1 MNMASIYDITGRAVA
16 LNEMANDEE
25 VELEVFRDTLEAI
38 EGEFDDKIESYCKVI
53 KNIEGEAAA
62 IAEEVKRLNAKKKAI
77 ENNVDRMKKVMFDAM
92 KLMNKESAGG
102 AVLKAKIQKNGG
114 KLPLMIAEGTKPES
128 LPFEF
133 QKITYEVDNDA
144 VREALDNGQELDFA
158 KYGER
163 GESLRIK

>member
-1 MNMASIYDITGRAVA
+1 MASIYDITGRAVA

-38 EGEFDDKIESYCKVI
+38 EGEFDDKIESYCKVL

-62 IAEEVKRLNAKKKAI
+62 ITEEVKRLNAKKKAI

-92 KLMNKESAGG
+92 KVMNKESAGG

-133 QKITYEVDNDA
+133 QKITYDIDNDA

>member
-1 MNMASIYDITGRAVA
+1 MASIYDITGRAVA

-38 EGEFDDKIESYCKVI
+38 EGEFDDKIESYCKVL

-62 IAEEVKRLNAKKKAI
+62 IAEEVKRLTAKKKAI

-92 KLMNKESAGG
+92 KVMNKETAGG

>member
-1 MNMASIYDITGRAVA
+1 MASIYDITGRAVA